1 MKGDLASLQF
11 MSRLLFV
18 QVLGFW
24 KTARVWGASDHGV
37 QPVSYCL
44 VCVSFSTCS
53 PRKFLPRLYEALA
66 DELIE
71 SLAAC
76 HLRCVCGVA
85 GEECELCM
93 KYTALAN
100 YEIWS
105 DISSQTGA

>member
-1 MKGDLASLQF
+1 MKGDLASLQV
-11 MSRLLFV
+11 MSRPPFV

-24 KTARVWGASDHGV
+24 NTLRVLGASDHGV
-37 QPVSYCL
+37 QPHCP
-44 VCVSFSTCS
+44 VCISFSTCS
-53 PRKFLPRLYEALA
+53 SRKFLPRLDEVLA

-85 GEECELCM
+85 GEGCELCM

-100 YEIWS
+100 YKIWS